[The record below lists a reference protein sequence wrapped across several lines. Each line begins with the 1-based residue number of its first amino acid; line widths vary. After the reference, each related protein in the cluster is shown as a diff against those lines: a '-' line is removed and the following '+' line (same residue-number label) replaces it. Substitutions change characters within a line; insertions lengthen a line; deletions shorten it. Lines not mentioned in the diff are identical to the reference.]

1 MTAVQLHT
9 PWGRLPASRPIADND
24 NLPRVVAFAGLAGS
38 GKTTA
43 ANYLVD
49 MGYTRVKFATPLKDM
64 LRSIGLTEEHIEGR
78 LKEQSCDMLQGK
90 SPRHAMQT
98 LGAEWGRD
106 CIGDGFWVGLWRIKV
121 DQILET
127 GGRVVCDDCR
137 YPNEATAIRR
147 MGGDIY
153 RLVGRATN
161 QASGAGTHSS
171 EKIDFIPDCVIENV
185 TDLTAL
191 HNRIDRELR
200 RYC

>member
-1 MTAVQLHT
+1 MTAAQLHT

-64 LRSIGLTEEHIEGR
+64 LRSIGLTEEHIEGG
-78 LKEQSCDMLQGK
+78 LKEQPCDMLQGK

-121 DQILET
+121 DQILEA

-161 QASGAGTHSS
+161 QAGEAGGHSS

-185 TDLTAL
+185 ADMTAL